1 MLGLSILLPV
11 YNREVTRL
19 VQALVA
25 QAADWGGSVELICL
39 DDGSSEY
46 YRLINRKLADLP
58 LVSYEELPHNLG
70 RSAVRNR
77 LVATAR
83 MPWLLLLD
91 NNVSL
96 PDTQF
101 LARYAAATTQTTA
114 PVLVGG
120 TTYSS
125 SAPAD
130 PATHL
135 RWHYGRRR
143 EAYSAE
149 VRQQKPHA
157 QFKLK
162 NVMLRAEVFEQV
174 KLDSALRQYGHED
187 TKFGWHLLTA
197 GIPVHHLDNPVLHD
211 GLEPAEVF
219 LLNSQQAVHNLVQ
232 LYRTEGLGADTKLLL
247 AALGLRRYGVA
258 GVAQAALSQAESG
271 LRRQVSAGA
280 PQLWALDM
288 LKLLWALRALRV

>member
-11 YNREVTRL
+11 YNRDVTRL

-25 QAADWGGSVELICL
+25 QAADWGGPVELICL
-39 DDGSSEY
+39 DDGSLEQ
-46 YRLINRKLADLP
+46 YRQINRKLAELP
-58 LVSYEELPHNLG
+58 IVNYEELPHNLG

-77 LVATAR
+77 LAATAQY
-83 MPWLLLLD
+83 PWVLLLD

-96 PDTQF
+96 PDTRF

-120 TTYSS
+120 TTYTS

-130 PATHL
+130 AATHL

-143 EAYSAE
+143 EAYAAV

-162 NVMLRAEVFEQV
+162 NVLVRAEIFEQV
-174 KLDSALRQYGHED
+174 KLDAMLRQYGHED
-187 TKFGWHLLTA
+187 TKFGWHLHTA
-197 GIPVHHLDNPVLHD
+197 GISVHHLDNPVLHD
-211 GLEPAEVF
+211 GLESAEVF
-219 LLNSQQAVHNLVQ
+219 LIHSQQAVLNLVH

-247 AALGLRRYGVA
+247 AALRLRHYGLA
-258 GVAQAALSQAESG
+258 AAAHAALSQVEFI
-271 LRRQVSAGA
+271 LRRQVSASP
-280 PQLWALDM
+280 PQLWALDV
-288 LKLLWALRALRV
+288 LKLLWALRAMLP